1 MLNRFKQ
8 QRVLITGGASGLGKA
23 LVEAFAKLDWSIWI
37 ADINPEA
44 GSALKQQLEAQN
56 STLDIHV
63 SQCDITSE
71 DDFQSLFQSIEQQ
84 WGSLDI
90 IINNAGIASSGL
102 LEDTHLPQW
111 TRTID
116 TNLTGVFLGCYQLE
130 KLLPQNGP
138 GHIVNIASFAG
149 IAQAP
154 GMIAYNVSKAGVI
167 ALSESLRIE
176 LAHRNIGVT
185 VACPAFFQTNLVD
198 SMQES
203 TDAVKQQVQ
212 KWMTASKIDASDVAL
227 DIIQGIERNKFLVIS
242 HDYARRIYW
251 LKRFF
256 PNYYMRKAMALVP
269 KLKQRLSAK

>member
-1 MLNRFKQ
+1 MLIKFKQ

-23 LVEAFAKLDWSIWI
+23 LVEAFAKLGWSVWI
-37 ADINPEA
+37 AD
-44 GSALKQQLEAQN
+44 LN
-56 STLDIHV
+56 SKAASHLSNELTTTHPSLNIQV

-71 DDFQSLFQSIEQQ
+71 DDFLSLSKSIAQQ

-90 IINNAGIASSGL
+90 IINNAGIASAGL
-102 LEDTHLPQW
+102 LEETGLEKW
-111 TRTID
+111 NRTIE
-116 TNLTGVFLGCYQLE
+116 TNLTGVFLGCFHLE
-130 KLLPQNGP
+130 KLLAENGP
-138 GHIVNIASFAG
+138 AHIVNIASFAG

-154 GMIAYNVSKAGVI
+154 GMVAYNVSKAGVM

-203 TDAVKQQVQ
+203 SIAVKQQVK
-212 KWMTASKIDASDVAL
+212 KWMAKSKIDANDVAL
-227 DIIQGIERNKFLVIS
+227 DIINGIERNKFLVIS

-256 PNYYMRKAMALVP
+256 PSFYMRKAMALVP
-269 KLKQRLSAK
+269 KLKQRLSAN